1 MGLMPFSRIW
11 VVLKCAQIFWEMMA
25 ILGGSGDVLHCVYCP
40 RLRALDPYATSRVI
54 AAEAVMAPAKG
65 PRVGVLFG
73 KLASNSPVI
82 QSPVSIQP
90 GTTAP
95 MSPAMHPAMALKGV
109 ILFQKPKRT
118 GMTAVAH
125 SKSATKKMRKTDIPS
140 SATKKTGIISRRVSH
155 LAWRMEVPPVCC

>member
-1 MGLMPFSRIW
+1 MRFAG
-11 VVLKCAQIFWEMMA
+11 
-25 ILGGSGDVLHCVYCP
+25 
-40 RLRALDPYATSRVI
+40 LDPYATSKVAI
-54 AAEAVMAPAKG
+54 EEASRAPAKG
-65 PRVGVLFG
+65 PRVGVLLG

-95 MSPAMHPAMALKGV
+95 MSPAMHPEMALMGV

-140 SATKKTGIISRRVSH
+140 SATKKTGIISRTVSH
-155 LAWRMEVPPVCC
+155 LAWRMVVVPV